1 MRHFASSTDTV
12 MPSEVIETD
21 ARCGEGEGVSTLNRV
36 GDKGT
41 GITRY
46 VGEVDT
52 SEKGSEVLEVRDR
65 G

>member
-1 MRHFASSTDTV
+1 

-21 ARCGEGEGVSTLNRV
+21 ARCGEGEGVSTLDRV

-52 SEKGSEVLEVRDR
+52 SEKGGEVLEVRDR